1 MVRDGDSP
9 PGINILGTNEVS
21 LAEKM
26 SEPPREV
33 LALIFVMSEPPREID
48 ALIVVID
55 APVSPSTP
63 NGDTLTVEFSSSRYV
78 VLPKPTSGLL
88 RDAVLLFSFKIYLY
102 KHYRIMLFKSLFRL
116 V

>member
-1 MVRDGDSP
+1 VVRDGDSP
-9 PGINILGTNEVS
+9 PDINILGTNEVS

-78 VLPKPTSGLL
+78 VQGENGRK
-88 RDAVLLFSFKIYLY
+88 LY
-102 KHYRIMLFKSLFRL
+102 YKSKKTLKDRKL
-116 V
+116 